1 MDQITCIPTCFFVFT
16 ADLECSYCISLTGE
30 ALKKH
35 EDDWEDSSKEYDVD
49 RETAQSATHD
59 QETHPIISV
68 DLQKV
73 MLLPH
78 MPRTKEAYFMSRLVT
93 FHLTAAPLGNISRD
107 IPTVAVC
114 WNEAQRGRKASD
126 IASAYIQ
133 ILLQHRDAEEITIWC
148 DNCSGQNKNYFLF
161 SALIL
166 LVNSMEISANKITLK
181 YFEPGMLYFPSC
193 LLLMTCQWCDQL
205 CLPYDCRHAITT
217 KSTLFFCLNFRS
229 YFNEC

>member
-1 MDQITCIPTCFFVFT
+1 MLALSIRFESDYVPTNMFSVFT

-73 MLLPH
+73 MLLSH

-148 DNCSGQNKNYFLF
+148 SV
-161 SALIL
+161 SH
-166 LVNSMEISANKITLK
+166 KIK
-181 YFEPGMLYFPSC
+181 IG
-193 LLLMTCQWCDQL
+193 
-205 CLPYDCRHAITT
+205 RAHV
-217 KSTLFFCLNFRS
+217 
-229 YFNEC
+229 

>member
-1 MDQITCIPTCFFVFT
+1 MLALSIRFESVTYIPTCFAVLT
-16 ADLECSYCISLTGE
+16 ADLDCSYCISLTGE
-30 ALKKH
+30 EHKKH
-35 EDDWEDSSKEYDVD
+35 VDDWEDSSKEYDND
-49 RETAQSATHD
+49 REKAQSANHS

-114 WNEAQRGRKASD
+114 WNEAQRDRKASD

-148 DNCSGQNKNYFLF
+148 DNCCGQNKNYYLF

-181 YFEPGMLYFPSC
+181 YFEPGMLYFLTC
-193 LLLMTCQWCDQL
+193 LLLMT
-205 CLPYDCRHAITT
+205 
-217 KSTLFFCLNFRS
+217 
-229 YFNEC
+229 